1 MPPPPVADEGIK
13 TPQNINSIINE
24 TAREIDWDI
33 VTCLCLVILIKVFR
47 VLCIVLCSVVLAEFI
62 GNLRYLVSCAAKLQR
77 MKSETNLGV
86 CQNSEGAWS
95 LCLPPCTNDTVST
108 VMMMMMMMVLRYTGR
123 RFVTERTDAEQ
134 RRRHLL
140 HSDRRTRS
148 VNDRLTTR
156 IRLQIQAAGRPQE
169 GASSRVI
176 TKKTP
181 AKQSCSA
188 RAKRTLFSA

>member
-1 MPPPPVADEGIK
+1 MPPPPVAGEGTK
-13 TPQNINSIINE
+13 TPQNMNSIINE

-62 GNLRYLVSCAAKLQR
+62 GNLRYLISCAAKLQR

-86 CQNSEGAWS
+86 CQNSEGAWP

-123 RFVTERTDAEQ
+123 RFVTERADAEQ

-148 VNDRLTTR
+148 VNDRLTT
-156 IRLQIQAAGRPQE
+156 
-169 GASSRVI
+169 
-176 TKKTP
+176 
-181 AKQSCSA
+181 
-188 RAKRTLFSA
+188 